1 MLNNP
6 GPGGGGFAFLDAGET
21 ARRLRIDRTMLDQWV
36 RDGRIKAY
44 RGVGKDSFFKT
55 TEVEALYKELHP
67 QAALA
72 QAVAEDER
80 DSATAGTAQPMQLT
94 VRKKQDPQMRV
105 YLRLQADAKWYDTSE
120 EDIRTW
126 FQQLAPDG
134 YERNKK
140 NAEHSI
146 QKLQYLV
153 SLIDEAQ
160 KKQQRERES
169 V

>member
-6 GPGGGGFAFLDAGET
+6 GPVGGGFAFLDAGET
-21 ARRLRIDRTMLDQWV
+21 ARRLRIDRTTLDQWV

-44 RGVGKDSFFKT
+44 RGVGRDSFFKA
-55 TEVEALYKELHP
+55 TEVETLYKELHP
-67 QAALA
+67 EAALA

-80 DSATAGTAQPMQLT
+80 DSAAAGTAQPMQLT

-140 NAEHSI
+140 NADHTI
-146 QKLQYLV
+146 KKLQYLV
-153 SLIDEAQ
+153 GLIEEAQ
-160 KKQQRERES
+160 KKQQM
-169 V
+169 

>member
-6 GPGGGGFAFLDAGET
+6 GMGGGQFAFLDAGEA
-21 ARRLRIDRTMLDQWV
+21 ARRLRIDRTMLDQWI

-44 RGVGKDSFFKT
+44 RGVGRDSFFKAS
-55 TEVEALYKELHP
+55 EVEALYKELHP
-67 QAALA
+67 EAALA

-80 DSATAGTAQPMQLT
+80 DSATAGTAQPVQLT

-140 NAEHSI
+140 NAEHTI
-146 QKLQYLV
+146 KKLQYLV
-153 SLIDEAQ
+153 SLIEEAQ
-160 KKQQRERES
+160 KKQQQSLME
-169 V
+169 